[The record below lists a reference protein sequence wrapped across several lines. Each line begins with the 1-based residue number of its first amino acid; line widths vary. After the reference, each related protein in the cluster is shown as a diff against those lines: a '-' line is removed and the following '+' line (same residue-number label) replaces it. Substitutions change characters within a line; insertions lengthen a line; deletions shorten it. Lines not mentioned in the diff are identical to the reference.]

1 MKIGLDAAVLFH
13 PGGYHGHAEALI
25 ATFSM
30 GGYPGSA
37 GLARCGMTLAGPPS
51 DGEAGG
57 RYPDML
63 HWLRP

>member
-1 MKIGLDAAVLFH
+1 MLFH

-30 GGYPGSA
+30 GVYPGSA
-37 GLARCGMTLAGPPS
+37 GLARCGMTVVGPPT
-51 DGEAGG
+51 DEDAGG